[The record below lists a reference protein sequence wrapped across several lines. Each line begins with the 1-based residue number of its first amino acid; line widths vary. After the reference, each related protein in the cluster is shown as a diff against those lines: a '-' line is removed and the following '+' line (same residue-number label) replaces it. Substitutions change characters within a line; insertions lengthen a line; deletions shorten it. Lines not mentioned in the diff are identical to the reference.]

1 MSDISTMPSKHWKIA
16 IVCPK
21 PRVESACQC
30 LLCTTAKLLCLV
42 RSIQSE
48 LRSISEDGYL
58 VEAERLQEV
67 ITQSECLLADIVPVN
82 SPASPSV

>member
-1 MSDISTMPSKHWKIA
+1 
-16 IVCPK
+16 
-21 PRVESACQC
+21 
-30 LLCTTAKLLCLV
+30 V

-58 VEAERLQEV
+58 VEAERLQDV
-67 ITQSECLLADIVPVN
+67 ISQSECLLADIVPVN

>member
-1 MSDISTMPSKHWKIA
+1 MSDLPNPPSRIVL
-16 IVCPK
+16 VCPK
-21 PRVESACQC
+21 PALDSNCQC

-58 VEAERLQEV
+58 VEAERLQDV
-67 ITQSECLLADIVPVN
+67 ITQSECLLADIVPMN

>member
-1 MSDISTMPSKHWKIA
+1 VLDSN
-16 IVCPK
+16 
-21 PRVESACQC
+21 CQC

-48 LRSISEDGYL
+48 LRAISEDGYL
-58 VEAERLQEV
+58 VESERLQDV